1 VATTGTRAI
10 DELAVLVRPAA
21 VLISRKLP
29 EIVLGIAAVLTAL
42 AVFALAGAAVDDH
55 TISSDRGVTTAEVLD
70 GSNFLRTL
78 VRFTAV
84 DGQLHVPELGVFYPR
99 GLQPGTTVDVEYNLA
114 HPDLV
119 RVAGRS
125 ALDGVLPLGGGVLV
139 AWAVL
144 FPLSRWLR
152 RRRAVRS

>member
-10 DELAVLVRPAA
+10 DELAVLVRPAV

-55 TISSDRGVTTAEVLD
+55 TISSDRGEATAEVLD

-78 VRFTAV
+78 VRFTAA
-84 DGQLHVPELGVFYPR
+84 DGQLHVPELGIFYPR

-119 RVAGRS
+119 RVAGRG

-139 AWAVL
+139 TWAVL
-144 FPLSRWLR
+144 YPLSRWLR
-152 RRRAVRS
+152 RRRAVKA